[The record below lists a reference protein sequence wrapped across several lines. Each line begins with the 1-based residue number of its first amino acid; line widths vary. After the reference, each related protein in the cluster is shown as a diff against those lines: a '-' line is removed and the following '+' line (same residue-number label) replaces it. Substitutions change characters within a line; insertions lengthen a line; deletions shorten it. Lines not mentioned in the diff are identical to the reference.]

1 MTSGRCERR
10 ELQRS
15 TGKEA
20 VLIRPY
26 PISKAEDAAAQA
38 AVEHREN
45 GAEARRRFSSGEATA
60 EPLAKGKR
68 N

>member
-1 MTSGRCERR
+1 M
-10 ELQRS
+10 
-15 TGKEA
+15 GKET
-20 VLIRPY
+20 VLIRPH
-26 PISKAEDAAAQA
+26 PISQAEDAAAQA

-45 GAEARRRFSSGEATA
+45 GAEARRRLSSGEATA